1 MKATT
6 ASDVVDVFLALPQE
20 EQEEIFQIGAAF
32 RLVDLRKQL
41 ALAEENIGRFEARYG
56 MTLDELENQGLP
68 EDADYQMH
76 EDYVE
81 WHYWVSVRD
90 KTRQMLNNAPP
101 PQTSDHLPSPQTRG
115 LEGQLSKLGR
125 NLPGRRYERDS

>member
-6 ASDVVDVFLALPQE
+6 VSDVVDVFLALPQE

-56 MTLDELENQGLP
+56 MTLDELEKRKP
-68 EDADYQMH
+68 A
-76 EDYVE
+76 
-81 WHYWVSVRD
+81 W
-90 KTRQMLNNAPP
+90 KTLWA
-101 PQTSDHLPSPQTRG
+101 
-115 LEGQLSKLGR
+115 
-125 NLPGRRYERDS
+125 

>member
-6 ASDVVDVFLALPQE
+6 VSDVVDVFLALPQE

-90 KTRQMLNNAPP
+90 KTRQMLNI
-101 PQTSDHLPSPQTRG
+101 
-115 LEGQLSKLGR
+115 LEKFSR
-125 NLPGRRYERDS
+125 IPGAGV